1 MQQSESL
8 QRRRQDLRFVRIE
21 RPFSRIFLLDR
32 SSNYYRE
39 YLSLIIDIIRV
50 DCISINIF

>member
-1 MQQSESL
+1 MQHSESL
-8 QRRRQDLRFVRIE
+8 QRRRQDLRFVRTE

-32 SSNYYRE
+32 SSNYYHE

>member
-8 QRRRQDLRFVRIE
+8 QDLRFVRIV